1 MKTRSNYDCSLVWAT
16 ANTFRR
22 LFGLDEIMGTKP
34 IYPEITDD
42 TICADDGDTS
52 SGCPADSGGPL
63 IVKGKDGS
71 TDLLVV
77 VHSGGFDLCRL
88 PETFRILLPFSHQ
101 SMQSFLCQ

>member
-1 MKTRSNYDCSLVWAT
+1 MLAILLLV
-16 ANTFRR
+16 RR
-22 LFGLDEIMGTKP
+22 LGH
-34 IYPEITDD
+34 
-42 TICADDGDTS
+42 S
-52 SGCPADSGGPL
+52 SSCPADSRGPW

-101 SMQSFLCQ
+101 SMQEFPLPLRGLMRSYLM

>member
-1 MKTRSNYDCSLVWAT
+1 MLAILLLV
-16 ANTFRR
+16 RR
-22 LFGLDEIMGTKP
+22 LGH
-34 IYPEITDD
+34 
-42 TICADDGDTS
+42 S

-88 PETFRILLPFSHQ
+88 PENLSYLAAVFPSVNARVSSAIKWIDEELSEAN
-101 SMQSFLCQ
+101 SRRS